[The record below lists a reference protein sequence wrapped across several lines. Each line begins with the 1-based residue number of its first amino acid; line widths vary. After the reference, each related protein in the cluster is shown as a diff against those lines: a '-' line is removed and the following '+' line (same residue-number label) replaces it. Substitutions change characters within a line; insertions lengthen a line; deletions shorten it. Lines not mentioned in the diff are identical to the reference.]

1 MSMTIGSTEPVPVSG
16 YDAIVIGAGPA
27 GLTAARDLRSQ
38 GYSVLV
44 VEARDRIGGRT
55 WTSALEGY
63 DGESIELGGTYIRPK
78 VQHNIAREI
87 QRYDQPLAVGAGEWQ
102 SAGFSVGGVLKTV
115 PIPPDQIVAMERAIM
130 AMAAACKR
138 IDANADVADQYLSDL
153 DVPIDDFFAPYK
165 LPQATREFLYGILA
179 GVTQCDIREVSM
191 LQWLV
196 WMAGDGSPLGMFFSV
211 TDEKLQ
217 NGMSELWRAMA
228 EDAELDIALGSDV
241 ATVSQDAGSILVQTA
256 DGEEY
261 RARVCIVAVG
271 SQVLHRIEFLPGLDV
286 ARRRLIDGQYVAPG
300 FKTFLVVEDAP
311 PGFMGFSGFS
321 GSGDPRIGWLYE
333 ERELHDGR
341 RLLLAWG
348 TGEMPSLS
356 EAQGAIHDFLP
367 GATVTAVAGHDWARD
382 EFALGINHFHRPG
395 EALRFASI
403 VGKPHG
409 RVLFAG
415 GDVTRGIWGGWI
427 EGALD
432 SGRVAAQE
440 AAALLR
446 ADRRAP
452 TTSSPTTR

>member
-1 MSMTIGSTEPVPVSG
+1 MSMKTGWTEPIRMSG

-27 GLTAARDLRSQ
+27 GLTTARDLRSQ

-44 VEARDRIGGRT
+44 LEARDRIGGRT
-55 WTSALEGY
+55 WTNALQGY

-102 SAGFSVGGVLKTV
+102 SAGFRIGGVLKTV
-115 PIPPDQIVAMERAIM
+115 PIPPDQIVALERAIM
-130 AMAAACKR
+130 AMATACKR
-138 IDANADVADQYLSDL
+138 IDANADVTDQYLSDL
-153 DVPIDDFFAPYK
+153 DVPIDDFFAPYR
-165 LPQATREFLYGILA
+165 LPQATREFLYGIIA
-179 GVTQCDIREVSM
+179 GVAQCDVREVSM

-217 NGMSELWRAMA
+217 NGMSELWTAMA
-228 EDAELDIALGSDV
+228 QDAELDIALGCDV
-241 ATVSQDAGSILVQTA
+241 ATVSQDAVSREAGSVLVRTA
-256 DGEEY
+256 TGEEH

-286 ARRRLIDGQYVAPG
+286 ERRRLIDGQYIAPG

-311 PGFMGFSGFS
+311 SGFMGFGGFS

-333 ERELHDGR
+333 ERKLQDGR

-348 TGEMPSLS
+348 TGEMPSLD
-356 EAQGAIHDFLP
+356 EARDAIHDFLP

-382 EFALGINHFHRPG
+382 EFAQGINHFHRPG

-415 GDVTRGIWGGWI
+415 GDVSRGIWGGWI

-432 SGRVAAQE
+432 SGRVAAQD

-446 ADRRAP
+446 ADRRDATP
-452 TTSSPTTR
+452 